1 MKFHALL
8 NAGNEASSQ
17 GTHKSIQPRGL
28 STKHGNH
35 RYERRK
41 FLEYLRHNADSEEAS
56 IRFERFG

>member
-1 MKFHALL
+1 MKFQALL
-8 NAGNEASSQ
+8 NSGSAAASQ
-17 GTHKSIQPRGL
+17 GTHKSIQPRGF

-41 FLEYLRHNADSEEAS
+41 FREYLRHNADSEEAS